1 MRRFAFLLLVTV
13 ISCQKTEQVVS
24 QSSTAATKSATSTA
38 AQDLSNANVK
48 TVLPVGQP
56 DVLTDSKLGSKIG
69 ADGNVTD
76 DSQSVKAS
84 EPVYFSMWLKQSPA
98 GLQTSV
104 KWFDGSGT
112 QIDESRTMMAGQKV
126 ATFKLNAKKLKP
138 GDYRVVGYWGGNI
151 AVERDFKMT
160 K

>member
-1 MRRFAFLLLVTV
+1 MDVEV
-13 ISCQKTEQVVS
+13 P
-24 QSSTAATKSATSTA
+24 
-38 AQDLSNANVK
+38 
-48 TVLPVGQP
+48 PVGL
-56 DVLTDSKLGSKIG
+56 DGLVLEALEAIGLGDAVERLFVG
-69 ADGNVTD
+69 RRDAERRAELALRAG
-76 DSQSVKAS
+76 
-84 EPVYFSMWLKQSPA
+84 ELA